1 MSRTSWK
8 VAALLFCSGSSA
20 LIYQTAWFRQFRLV
34 FGASTSATA
43 AVLAIFMGGI
53 GIGSALLGRRADA
66 QARPLAFYGKLELLI
81 AACAALSQPL
91 LWLVA
96 RIYFGIGGS
105 VTLGTAGAT
114 VVRLLLAAVVLGPAT
129 ILMGGTLPAA
139 ARAVETD
146 NDRGRRKLAL
156 LYAANTLGAV
166 AGTLLG
172 TFYLLERL
180 GNRNTLLVAVVANAV
195 IGLIAW
201 NMGRSGNS
209 AEAAE
214 ESAADAPSLAVPSAL
229 SSRYVV
235 AASAIVG
242 FAFLLMELVWY
253 RMLAPLL
260 GGTTF
265 MFGLILATALAGIA
279 LGGAAYAFWSSGGGA
294 SAGAFALTCTLEAVA
309 LIYPFALGDR
319 LAFVANSLRSLGRL
333 GFGGH
338 VFAWSIMTLIVVF
351 PAAFIAGI
359 QFPLLIALLGRGRE
373 EVGRHVGTA
382 YAWNTAGAIAG
393 SLAGGFGLLPL
404 LTAPATW
411 QLAGWLLIA
420 LGAVTAVLALR
431 ARERGLVAASLAAAL
446 AAVLLS
452 TASGPTA
459 LWRHS
464 GIGAGRA
471 PQPQSA
477 NELRAWV
484 YNTCRTLLWDAD
496 GRESSVALIDSD
508 DIAFIVNGKA
518 DGSARGDA
526 GTQVM
531 SGLVGAIVQPNPRR
545 ALVIGLGTGSTAGW
559 LAAIPSMERVDV
571 VELEPVV
578 LDVAR
583 QLAVVNHGVL
593 ANPKV
598 HVRVADAREVL
609 LAARDQYDVI
619 FSEPSNPYRAGIAS
633 LFTREYYA
641 AIRNRLAPGGVFI
654 QWVQAYDVDA
664 GTLATIYRTATSVF
678 RNVDTWRAEPGDLLL
693 VATRE
698 PIVFDYD
705 ALRARAAQSPFREA
719 LHAAWRNEGVEGL
732 LSHFVANDVVARKIA
747 AGTTEVNSDD
757 RTVIEFGF
765 ARALGEA
772 GAFDIDGL
780 LLAAEKLHADHPTR
794 TRGALDPRYVLLNR
808 ASEPSI
814 NVPPPRPFPEYD
826 AHHDF
831 HVACRNGLYVGA
843 VQLWESHRLQP
854 ANSLEMLNLGE
865 ALAELGREEA
875 LGFAEALRRQ
885 NVVEAESIEARLRLK
900 QKRYPEAADHFERAL
915 LAYRTD
921 PWPYSSFMGR
931 TLDAV
936 VALARQDRRQAPRMF
951 NALGEPFAAGQWN
964 DARKIYRVAI
974 AAEASGCSGIT
985 VGALQAMEPW
995 PRWTE
1000 DSLRIRSRCYAE
1012 AGRGDLAATAQREYA
1027 EFLAAKAKPL
1037 LQ

>member
-20 LIYQTAWFRQFRLV
+20 LIYQTAWFRQFRLI

-53 GIGSALLGRRADA
+53 GLGSALLGRRADA

-96 RIYFGIGGS
+96 KIYFGIGGS
-105 VTLGTAGAT
+105 VTLGATGAT
-114 VVRLLLAAVVLGPAT
+114 IVRLLLAAVVLGPAT

-146 NDRGRRKLAL
+146 NDRGRRRLAL

-166 AGTLLG
+166 AGTLFG

-180 GNRNTLLVAVVANAV
+180 GNRYTLLAAVVANAL
-195 IGLIAW
+195 IGVIAW
-201 NMGRSGNS
+201 NAGRSGNS

-214 ESAADAPSLAVPSAL
+214 ETASAEEPSLAVPSAL
-229 SSRYVV
+229 STRYVV
-235 AASAIVG
+235 VSAAIVG

-253 RMLAPLL
+253 RMLSPLL

-265 MFGLILATALAGIA
+265 MFGLILATALLGIA
-279 LGGAAYAFWSSGGGA
+279 FGGAAYAFWSSGGGA

-309 LIYPFALGDR
+309 LIYPFAFGDR
-319 LAFVANSLRSLGRL
+319 LAVVANSLRSLGRL

-338 VFAWSIMTLIVVF
+338 VFAWSIMTLIIVF

-404 LTAPATW
+404 LTAPVTW
-411 QLAGWLLIA
+411 QFAGWLLVG

-446 AAVLLS
+446 AAVVLS

-464 GIGAGRA
+464 AIGAGRA
-471 PQPQSA
+471 PQPKSA
-477 NELRAWV
+477 NELRAWAN
-484 YNTCRTLLWDAD
+484 NTCRTLLWDAD

-531 SGLVGAIVQPNPRR
+531 SGLVGAIVQTNPRR

-559 LAAIPSMERVDV
+559 LAAVPSMERVDV

-578 LDVAR
+578 LEVAR
-583 QLAVVNHGVL
+583 QLASVNHGVL

-598 HVRVADAREVL
+598 HVRVADAREV
-609 LAARDQYDVI
+609 
-619 FSEPSNPYRAGIAS
+619 
-633 LFTREYYA
+633 
-641 AIRNRLAPGGVFI
+641 
-654 QWVQAYDVDA
+654 
-664 GTLATIYRTATSVF
+664 
-678 RNVDTWRAEPGDLLL
+678 
-693 VATRE
+693 
-698 PIVFDYD
+698 
-705 ALRARAAQSPFREA
+705 
-719 LHAAWRNEGVEGL
+719 
-732 LSHFVANDVVARKIA
+732 
-747 AGTTEVNSDD
+747 
-757 RTVIEFGF
+757 
-765 ARALGEA
+765 
-772 GAFDIDGL
+772 
-780 LLAAEKLHADHPTR
+780 
-794 TRGALDPRYVLLNR
+794 
-808 ASEPSI
+808 
-814 NVPPPRPFPEYD
+814 
-826 AHHDF
+826 
-831 HVACRNGLYVGA
+831 
-843 VQLWESHRLQP
+843 
-854 ANSLEMLNLGE
+854 
-865 ALAELGREEA
+865 
-875 LGFAEALRRQ
+875 
-885 NVVEAESIEARLRLK
+885 
-900 QKRYPEAADHFERAL
+900 
-915 LAYRTD
+915 
-921 PWPYSSFMGR
+921 
-931 TLDAV
+931 
-936 VALARQDRRQAPRMF
+936 
-951 NALGEPFAAGQWN
+951 
-964 DARKIYRVAI
+964 
-974 AAEASGCSGIT
+974 
-985 VGALQAMEPW
+985 
-995 PRWTE
+995 
-1000 DSLRIRSRCYAE
+1000 
-1012 AGRGDLAATAQREYA
+1012 
-1027 EFLAAKAKPL
+1027 
-1037 LQ
+1037 